1 MDTQQRTT
9 SLFRDNESGRNER
22 LHYNWIKADYFPE
35 SQYIVYPNV
44 ALQVIIDSEYPAV
57 KQELPEVPPVFIDS
71 LDIQWDQRNFF
82 RNSSVDVCV
91 FSKSDY
97 LTHVGFEID
106 GPSHK
111 RPARIKQDELK
122 DLLFAKA
129 GIPLLRLE
137 VDECQTEREKRNN
150 LEESIVRLKR
160 GWQGFAE
167 PLRDIGGRRVLFSE
181 KEKEYFGLLK
191 AAFPG
196 DEYVVLPNV
205 ALQSIFPSWVRLK
218 NYHERN
224 RRRTGLVDFCVLG
237 AKDFRPVV
245 AFFFSEDELRQ
256 RVCDFF
262 GLRLV
267 DLRACLEG
275 ARLSSEDAIG
285 RIQQTAIEVICG
297 DPLGQGH

>member
-9 SLFRDNESGRNER
+9 SLFRDNESGRTER
-22 LHYNWIKADYFPE
+22 LHYNWIKEDYFPE
-35 SQYIVYPNV
+35 SHYIVYPNV

-57 KQELPEVPPVFIDS
+57 KQELPEVPTVFIDS

-97 LTHVGFEID
+97 LAYVAFEID

-111 RPARIKQDELK
+111 RPDRIKQDELK

-137 VDECQTEREKRNN
+137 VDECQTESEKRNN
-150 LEESIVRLKR
+150 LEESIAGLKR
-160 GWQGFAE
+160 GWQCFAE
-167 PLRDIGGRRVLFSE
+167 PLTDIGGRRVLCSE
-181 KEKEYFGLLK
+181 KGKEYFGLLK
-191 AAFPG
+191 EAFPG

-205 ALQSIFPSWVRLK
+205 ALQSIFPSWVRLGD
-218 NYHERN
+218 YHERD

-237 AKDFRPVV
+237 AKNFRPVV
-245 AFFFSEDELRQ
+245 AFIFSEDELRQ
-256 RVCDFF
+256 RVFEFF
-262 GLRLV
+262 GLPLLDIRAAFEGG
-267 DLRACLEG
+267 LR
-275 ARLSSEDAIG
+275 SSEDAVG
-285 RIQQTAIEVICG
+285 SIQRRTKEALRDLVN
-297 DPLGQGH
+297 